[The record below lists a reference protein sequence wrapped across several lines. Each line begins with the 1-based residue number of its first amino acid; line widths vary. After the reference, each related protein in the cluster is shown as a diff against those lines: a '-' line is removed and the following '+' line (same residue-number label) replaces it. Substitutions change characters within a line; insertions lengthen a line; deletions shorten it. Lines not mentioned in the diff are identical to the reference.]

1 MDHILS
7 NLQAI
12 LSNGLFGIALTIL
25 GYLIGLWL
33 NRKFKTPILNPLLV
47 AMVLIILILSLCRIP
62 YDSYHKGG
70 SIITVFLV
78 PVTTILGY
86 SIYLR
91 LDVLKKYWLPILT
104 GCLVSCG
111 VSIGSTI
118 ALCKIFGLDEVL
130 TGSLVPHTVTT
141 PIAVGV
147 SEKLGGIKGITVAG
161 VIFTGVIG
169 AVLAPMLVKLFRMKN
184 PVGIGVGLGC
194 SCTAI
199 GTARAMEMGEV
210 QGAMSSM
217 ALGVAGMMT
226 VIFSLF
232 L

>member
-1 MDHILS
+1 MSNILENLQNILS
-7 NLQAI
+7 G
-12 LSNGLFGIALTIL
+12 SMFGLTLTIVC
-25 GYLIGLWL
+25 YLIGVWL
-33 NRKFKTPILNPLLV
+33 NKRLKSALINPLLV
-47 AMVLIILILSLCRIP
+47 AMVIIILLLVVFRIP
-62 YDSYHKGG
+62 FASYNGG
-70 SIITVFLV
+70 GKIITVFLT

-86 SIYLR
+86 SIYLQ
-91 LDVLKKYWLPILT
+91 LEVLKQYWLPILT

-118 ALCKIFGLDEVL
+118 ALCKVFGLDDTL
-130 TGSLVPHTVTT
+130 MGSLVPHTVTT
-141 PIAVGV
+141 PIALAV
-147 SEKLGGIKGITVAG
+147 SDKLGGITGITVAG

-169 AVLAPMLVKLFRMKN
+169 AALAPLLVKLLRIKN
-184 PVGIGVGLGC
+184 PVGIGVGFGC

-199 GTARAMEMGEV
+199 GTARAMEMGAV

-226 VIFSLF
+226 VVISMF

>member
-1 MDHILS
+1 MDNILS

-12 LSNGLFGIALTIL
+12 LSNGLFGITLTIV

-33 NRKFKTPILNPLLV
+33 NRKFKTPILNPLLI
-47 AMVLIILILSLCRIP
+47 AMVLIIPILYFCRIP
-62 YDSYHKGG
+62 YDSYNEGG

-78 PVTTILGY
+78 PVT
-86 SIYLR
+86 
-91 LDVLKKYWLPILT
+91 
-104 GCLVSCG
+104 
-111 VSIGSTI
+111 IGSTI
-118 ALCKIFGLDEVL
+118 ALCKVFGLDETL

-147 SEKLGGIKGITVAG
+147 SEKLGGITGITVAG

-169 AVLAPMLVKLFRMKN
+169 AVLAPLLVKLLRIKN

-194 SCTAI
+194 SSTAI
-199 GTARAMEMGEV
+199 GTARAMELGEI

-226 VIFSLF
+226 VVISLF

>member
-12 LSNGLFGIALTIL
+12 LSNGLFGITLTIV

-33 NRKFKTPILNPLLV
+33 NRKFKTPILNPLLI
-47 AMVLIILILSLCRIP
+47 AMVLIIPILYFCRIP
-62 YDSYHKGG
+62 YDSYNEGG

-86 SIYLR
+86 SIYLQ
-91 LDVLKKYWLPILT
+91 LETLKKYWLPILT

-118 ALCKIFGLDEVL
+118 ALCKVFGLDETL

-147 SEKLGGIKGITVAG
+147 SEKLGGITGITVAG
-161 VIFTGVIG
+161 VIFTGVI
-169 AVLAPMLVKLFRMKN
+169 L
-184 PVGIGVGLGC
+184 
-194 SCTAI
+194 
-199 GTARAMEMGEV
+199 
-210 QGAMSSM
+210 
-217 ALGVAGMMT
+217 
-226 VIFSLF
+226 SLIHI
-232 L
+232 

>member
-12 LSNGLFGIALTIL
+12 LSNGLFGITLTIV

-33 NRKFKTPILNPLLV
+33 NRKFKTPILNPLLI
-47 AMVLIILILSLCRIP
+47 AMVLIIPILYFCRIP
-62 YDSYHKGG
+62 YDSYNEGG

-86 SIYLR
+86 SIYLQ
-91 LDVLKKYWLPILT
+91 LETLKKYWLPILT

-118 ALCKIFGLDEVL
+118 ALCKVFGLDETL

-147 SEKLGGIKGITVAG
+147 SEKLGGITGITVAG

-169 AVLAPMLVKLFRMKN
+169 AVLAPLLVKLLRIKN

-194 SCTAI
+194 SSTAI
-199 GTARAMEMGEV
+199 GTARVMELGEI

-226 VIFSLF
+226 VVISLF